1 MTWIVIM
8 VKDAFTNSV
17 QKVVLLMIIVIK
29 DSNVTIT
36 HVSIHVNQT
45 EIVQRDIIVIGKL

>member
-17 QKVVLLMIIVIK
+17 QKVVLLMIIVTK

-45 EIVQRDIIVIGKL
+45 EIVQRDIIVIGK

>member
-1 MTWIVIM
+1 MM
-8 VKDAFTNSV
+8 VKNAFTNNV
-17 QKVVLLMIIVIK
+17 NLVVLMTIIVIK

-45 EIVQRDIIVIGKL
+45 EIVQRDIIVIGK

>member
-17 QKVVLLMIIVIK
+17 QKVVLLMITVIK
-29 DSNVTIT
+29 DSNVTII

-45 EIVQRDIIVIGKL
+45 EIVQRDIIVIGK